1 MYLINRFTDSAHKDD
16 DDLLPRDSAQSNP
29 PRSHRKDDD
38 SDKRDKKL
46 WNNAK
51 EIASTASWFLTQLSS
66 RIRTSESLN
75 TYYYDY
81 YTINQAELDW
91 YSSRITA
98 RAVLSIVA
106 LSYSLAPE
114 WEPLPKIHLSQGD
127 LDIIARREED
137 HIDRIKKARTMANSL
152 LVRIGQNATEQDH
165 LVEYGKNSTAMIHEQ
180 LQKKRRANTSS
191 TRQSSKH
198 VYYKCD
204 IASCGSLVPSDLV
217 GCCKA
222 NVVCN
227 SYRFC
232 SNHLDHDSH
241 TDVNVKRSCREKYDS
256 SMSVVDDLHHI
267 EESGVCVFLCDIKE
281 CIEPALQSSAPCEHQ
296 HCGNYVFCDMHQLH
310 QSHSIGHTMRSKS
323 LIELPI

>member
-1 MYLINRFTDSAHKDD
+1 
-16 DDLLPRDSAQSNP
+16 LLGEKKTISIEL
-29 PRSHRKDDD
+29 RKHD
-38 SDKRDKKL
+38 
-46 WNNAK
+46 
-51 EIASTASWFLTQLSS
+51 
-66 RIRTSESLN
+66 
-75 TYYYDY
+75 
-81 YTINQAELDW
+81 
-91 YSSRITA
+91 
-98 RAVLSIVA
+98 
-106 LSYSLAPE
+106 
-114 WEPLPKIHLSQGD
+114 
-127 LDIIARREED
+127 
-137 HIDRIKKARTMANSL
+137 NSL
-152 LVRIGQNATEQDH
+152 LVRIGQNATELDH

-232 SNHLDHDSH
+232 SNHLDHDSYS
-241 TDVNVKRSCREKYDS
+241 DVNVKRSCREKYDS

-267 EESGVCVFLCDIKE
+267 EESGVCVFLCDIEE

-310 QSHSIGHTMRSKS
+310 ESHSIGHTMRSKREMFQATATLNRLTS
-323 LIELPI
+323 VDKANKKKKKKTCQGSTLNSIAVPIISSTAPTLNSIAEPILGQQQSAMNQTMRSNRPANKNKLLAWISQSNNFLAQTNAYIAYNVEEEADE

>member
-1 MYLINRFTDSAHKDD
+1 MYLINLFTDNAHKDD

-91 YSSRITA
+91 YTSRITA

-137 HIDRIKKARTMANSL
+137 HINRIKRARTMANNL

-165 LVEYGKNSTAMIHEQ
+165 LVEYGKNSTALIHEQ

-191 TRQSSKH
+191 TRQSS
-198 VYYKCD
+198 
-204 IASCGSLVPSDLV
+204 
-217 GCCKA
+217 
-222 NVVCN
+222 
-227 SYRFC
+227 
-232 SNHLDHDSH
+232 
-241 TDVNVKRSCREKYDS
+241 S
-256 SMSVVDDLHHI
+256 STRQSSISVVD
-267 EESGVCVFLCDIKE
+267 ESGVCVFLCDIE
-281 CIEPALQSSAPCEHQ
+281 DCIEPTLQSSAPCEHQ
-296 HCGNYVFCDMHQLH
+296 HCRNYVFCDMHQLH
-310 QSHSIGHTMRSKS
+310 ESHSIGHTMRSKREMFQATATLNLLTS
-323 LIELPI
+323 VDKANKKKKKKTCQGSTHNSIAEPIISSTVSTHHTILDPYISRTAWSF